1 MVDIISVPLI
11 LLTYKVSESVDE
23 QPVGVVIF
31 NPIIVGEDT
40 DCWSNLML
48 YLLNKTLPETAEARQ
63 VDR

>member
-40 DCWSNLML
+40 DCWSKFNVVL
-48 YLLNKTLPETAEARQ
+48 AE
-63 VDR
+63 